1 MNSEKLKNQIPF
13 PTKSS
18 SRCLGTTA
26 FPVAVINHKKSS
38 RFTKQDYLKNDEE
51 LYTKGLETFCKQ

>member
-38 RFTKQDYLKNDEE
+38 RFTKQDYLKNESC
-51 LYTKGLETFCKQ
+51 TIFPKFSFSMNT

>member
-1 MNSEKLKNQIPF
+1 VNSEKLKKQSPF

-26 FPVAVINHKKSS
+26 FPVAVIIHKKLS
-38 RFTKQDYLKNDEE
+38 RFIKQDYLKNDEE
-51 LYTKGLETFCKQ
+51 LYTKGLEIFGRQ